1 MSSPAEKE
9 LKAGHPPA
17 EKVGGVRI
25 VRQHRTSGSDKA
37 EVAMTPAE
45 EEEFGSDSAP
55 KGEKHTQSVQVSGAD
70 TKEEGEDAAA
80 EVAKIDRKKEEK
92 AFTADALKQFHDK
105 PAATH
110 EKRPMQQSHNINQPR

>member
-70 TKEEGEDAAA
+70 TKEE
-80 EVAKIDRKKEEK
+80 K